1 MLAQRTG
8 LSALIESGMAGVT
21 WKVVRRPFQGSL
33 GRVSE
38 LLLQTG
44 GGQFAV
50 VPKAST
56 VLQPSLPPGFWGQQ
70 LAGGGFSLSS
80 QQLCVINQEE

>member
-1 MLAQRTG
+1 
-8 LSALIESGMAGVT
+8 MAGVT
-21 WKVVRRPFQGSL
+21 WKVVRRPFHGSP
-33 GRVSE
+33 GRITE

-44 GGQFAV
+44 GGQFPV

-56 VLQPSLPPGFWGQQ
+56 VLQPSLPLGFWGQQ
-70 LAGGGFSLSS
+70 LAGGGFLLSC

>member
-1 MLAQRTG
+1 M
-8 LSALIESGMAGVT
+8 SLIESGIAGVT
-21 WKVVRRPFQGSL
+21 GKVVRRPFQGSL
-33 GRVSE
+33 GTVTE

-56 VLQPSLPPGFWGQQ
+56 VPQSSLSLGFWGQQ
-70 LAGGGFSLSS
+70 LAGGGFLLSC